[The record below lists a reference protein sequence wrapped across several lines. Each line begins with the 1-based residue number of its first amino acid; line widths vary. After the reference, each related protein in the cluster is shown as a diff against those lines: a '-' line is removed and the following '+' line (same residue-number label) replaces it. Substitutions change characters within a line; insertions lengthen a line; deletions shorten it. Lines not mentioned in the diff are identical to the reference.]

1 MLAVMK
7 RLAIL
12 TVLTLAVLCTYKVVF
27 AGESAA
33 SPKPADTKRQHE
45 ADDIREAV
53 FRYQIATNDVS
64 KAKVYFLSIGIGAKG
79 RDIFDASHD
88 PSADFMKRFDD
99 LKAPIRKASASTFG
113 SPDGWVVEK
122 RSGKRGVLF
131 QIRSVK
137 WISETEVEV
146 EGGFAAGMLYARGYT
161 YTVKKEKGKWSVKTS
176 NSTWMS

>member
-1 MLAVMK
+1 MK

-12 TVLTLAVLCTYKVVF
+12 TVLTLVALCGNKTVF

-33 SPKPADTKRQHE
+33 SSEAADTKRQKE
-45 ADDIREAV
+45 ADDIREVV
-53 FRYQIATNDVS
+53 FRYQIATNEVS
-64 KAKVYFLSIGIGAKG
+64 KAKVYFLSIGLGEKG
-79 RDIFDASHD
+79 RDMFDASHD

-99 LKAPIRKASASTFG
+99 LKAPIQKASASTFS

-131 QIRSVK
+131 EIRSVK

-146 EGGFAAGMLYARGYT
+146 EGGFAAGMLYARGFT
-161 YTVKKEKGKWSVKTS
+161 YTVKKEKSKWSVKTS
-176 NSTWMS
+176 NNTSMS